1 MSRGVFV
8 SKNGVVSKAI
18 GFQPKEALLFAPSD
32 KSSSQ
37 ILRDQRSAMKRNNKQ
52 IKDRFAQASKKA

>member
-8 SKNGVVSKAI
+8 SKNGVVSKAV

-32 KSSSQ
+32 KNSSQ